1 MVEPAR
7 RAERGVSLVVG
18 VLFIGMAARLAH
30 AEEAKPLGRLEQESV
45 DEALAASGLRVDPHP
60 EGKVVGGV
68 LAWLVNTGVSAV
80 IGLVVG
86 VIAVALIKLL
96 SLARRGRS
104 SP

>member
-1 MVEPAR
+1 
-7 RAERGVSLVVG
+7 
-18 VLFIGMAARLAH
+18 
-30 AEEAKPLGRLEQESV
+30 
-45 DEALAASGLRVDPHP
+45 
-60 EGKVVGGV
+60 V

>member
-1 MVEPAR
+1 MPKLLSVLSAVGMVAMLWVGGHILLAGSDRMGWHTP
-7 RAERGVSLVVG
+7 ERLVQH
-18 VLFIGMAARLAH
+18 LADRGRH
-30 AEEAKPLGRLEQESV
+30 AVES
-45 DEALAASGLRVDPHP
+45 
-60 EGKVVGGV
+60 VGGV